1 MEDLLDH
8 APCGFVSF
16 GDDGIVAKVNATLAE
31 MLGMD
36 RADLVRRHIDALF
49 TAPSRFPCFS
59 TALAASA
66 AEVTSP

>member
-1 MEDLLDH
+1 MDDLLDH

-36 RADLVRRHIDALF
+36 RKVSMRGK
-49 TAPSRFPCFS
+49 
-59 TALAASA
+59 
-66 AEVTSP
+66 